1 MPELNFNALATE
13 GPRGALQGFMY
24 GQQLQNK
31 MLADQQAMELKKQEQ
46 QLNALRIS
54 DFQKDRQLK
63 VRMEKA
69 NLFKEGLLRAPTP
82 EAARSLIKRQYS
94 DPDLGPFLSQ
104 SIPLEDAL
112 AEISDDP
119 VKFDQYKA
127 QEALGIPDY
136 MKSQMPKVVG
146 NAIYLPSEKKFVT
159 APSQRLVSV
168 IGSDGK
174 PKMVPADEA
183 SGMVPLTAATA
194 KMASIGGT
202 SATPKPLTQLQKQSF
217 RKEMAADTT
226 SVKAAQS
233 VSDELEKLTDELVG
247 SPEKNIAP
255 AKGLSGITGYRAILP
270 SAFALPNSE
279 TRKAQ
284 QKLDTLKGK
293 VMAFGRQL
301 ASLQGKLGNMA
312 VQEWK
317 FVSDSIQSIDPA
329 AGNLDQQL
337 RDIVRQAKNFAN
349 TMQERYDL
357 TYESDNEEM
366 PNLPPLPSGKGKS
379 ANVDTT
385 SLPVRTLPP
394 LPSGKGKSAAPT
406 VSNW

>member
-1 MPELNFNALATE
+1 
-13 GPRGALQGFMY
+13 
-24 GQQLQNK
+24 
-31 MLADQQAMELKKQEQ
+31 
-46 QLNALRIS
+46 
-54 DFQKDRQLK
+54 
-63 VRMEKA
+63 
-69 NLFKEGLLRAPTP
+69 
-82 EAARSLIKRQYS
+82 
-94 DPDLGPFLSQ
+94 
-104 SIPLEDAL
+104 
-112 AEISDDP
+112 
-119 VKFDQYKA
+119 
-127 QEALGIPDY
+127 
-136 MKSQMPKVVG
+136 
-146 NAIYLPSEKKFVT
+146 
-159 APSQRLVSV
+159 
-168 IGSDGK
+168 
-174 PKMVPADEA
+174 
-183 SGMVPLTAATA
+183 
-194 KMASIGGT
+194 
-202 SATPKPLTQLQKQSF
+202 
-217 RKEMAADTT
+217 MAADTT

-255 AKGLSGITGYRAILP
+255 AKGLSGITGYQAMLP
-270 SAFALPNSE
+270 SFPNSE
-279 TRKAQ
+279 ARKAQ

-394 LPSGKGKSAAPT
+394 LPGGKGKSAAPT

>member
-46 QLNALRIS
+46 QMNALRLS
-54 DFQKDRQLK
+54 AFEKDQQSK

-104 SIPLEDAL
+104 SISLEDAL

-119 VKFDQYKA
+119 VKFDQYKT

-146 NAIYLPSEKKFVT
+146 NAVYLPSEKKFVT

-168 IGSDGK
+168 IGPDGQ

-183 SGMVPLTAATA
+183 AGMVPLTAATA
-194 KMASIGGT
+194 KMAGIGGGGKV
-202 SATPKPLTQLQKQSF
+202 ATPKPLTQLQQQSF
-217 RKEMAADTT
+217 KKEMAADTT

-233 VSDELEKLTDELVG
+233 VVDELEKITDELVG
-247 SPEKNIAP
+247 SPEKNIPP
-255 AKGLSGITGYRAILP
+255 AKGLSGITGYRAMLP
-270 SAFALPNSE
+270 SFPNSE
-279 TRKAQ
+279 ARKAQ

-337 RDIVRQAKNFAN
+337 RDIVRQAKNFSN

-366 PNLPPLPSGKGKS
+366 PSLPPLPGSKGKS
-379 ANVDTT
+379 VTPFVSKN
-385 SLPVRTLPP
+385 
-394 LPSGKGKSAAPT
+394 KSAAPS

>member
-119 VKFDQYKA
+119 VKFDQYKT

-146 NAIYLPSEKKFVT
+146 NAIYLPSEKKFIT
-159 APSQRLVSV
+159 APSQRLVPV
-168 IGSDGK
+168 IGPDK
-174 PKMVPADEA
+174 QPKMVPADEA

-194 KMASIGGT
+194 KMAGIGGT

-217 RKEMAADTT
+217 QKEMAADTT

-255 AKGLSGITGYRAILP
+255 AKGLSGITGYQAMLP
-270 SAFALPNSE
+270 SFPNSE
-279 TRKAQ
+279 ARKAQ

-394 LPSGKGKSAAPT
+394 LPGGKGKSAAPT

>member
-54 DFQKDRQLK
+54 DFEKDRQSK

-104 SIPLEDAL
+104 SISLEEAL

-119 VKFDQYKA
+119 VKFDQYKT

-146 NAIYLPSEKKFVT
+146 NAVYLPSEKKFVT

-168 IGSDGK
+168 IGPDGQ

-194 KMASIGGT
+194 KMAGIGGT

-217 RKEMAADTT
+217 QKEMAADTT

-255 AKGLSGITGYRAILP
+255 AKGLSGITGYQAMLP
-270 SAFALPNSE
+270 SFPNSE
-279 TRKAQ
+279 ARKAQ

-394 LPSGKGKSAAPT
+394 LPGGKGKSAAPT

>member
-13 GPRGALQGFMY
+13 GPQGAFQGFMY

-46 QLNALRIS
+46 QMNALRIS
-54 DFQKDRQLK
+54 DFEKDRQSK

-104 SIPLEDAL
+104 SISLEEAL

-119 VKFDQYKA
+119 VKFERYKT
-127 QEALGIPDY
+127 QEALGMPEY
-136 MKSQMPKVVG
+136 AKSQLPKVVG
-146 NAIYLPSEKKFVT
+146 NAVYLPSADKFVT

-168 IGSDGK
+168 IGPDGQ

-183 SGMVPLTAATA
+183 AGMVPLTAATA
-194 KMASIGGT
+194 KMAGIGGGGT

-217 RKEMAADTT
+217 QKEMAADTT

-247 SPEKNIAP
+247 SPEKNIPP

-270 SAFALPNSE
+270 SAFTLPNSE
-279 TRKAQ
+279 ARKAQ

-301 ASLQGKLGNMA
+301 ASVQGKLGNMA

-317 FVSDSIQSIDPA
+317 IVSDSIQSIDPA
-329 AGNLDQQL
+329 AGNLDAQL

-349 TMQERYDL
+349 TMQERYNL

-366 PNLPPLPSGKGKS
+366 PSLPPLPGGKGKS
-379 ANVDTT
+379 ATPFVSKN
-385 SLPVRTLPP
+385 
-394 LPSGKGKSAAPT
+394 KSAAPS

>member
-54 DFQKDRQLK
+54 DFEKDRQSK

-104 SIPLEDAL
+104 SISLEEAL

-119 VKFDQYKA
+119 VKFDQYKT

-146 NAIYLPSEKKFVT
+146 NAVYLPSEKKFVT

-168 IGSDGK
+168 IGPDGQ

-194 KMASIGGT
+194 KMAGIGGGGGGGKV
-202 SATPKPLTQLQKQSF
+202 ATPKPLTQLQQQSF
-217 RKEMAADTT
+217 KKEMAADTT

-233 VSDELEKLTDELVG
+233 VVDELEKITDELVG
-247 SPEKNIAP
+247 NPEKDIPP
-255 AKGLSGITGYRAILP
+255 AKGLSGITGYRAIFP
-270 SAFALPNSE
+270 SFPNSE
-279 TRKAQ
+279 ARKAQ

-357 TYESDNEEM
+357 TYES
-366 PNLPPLPSGKGKS
+366 
-379 ANVDTT
+379 
-385 SLPVRTLPP
+385 
-394 LPSGKGKSAAPT
+394 AAPS

>member
-13 GPRGALQGFMY
+13 GPRGVLEGFMY

-31 MLADQQAMELKKQEQ
+31 MLANQQAMELKKQEQ
-46 QLNALRIS
+46 QMNALRIS
-54 DFQKDRQLK
+54 AFEKDQQSK

-104 SIPLEDAL
+104 SISLEDAL

-119 VKFDQYKA
+119 VKFDQYKT

-146 NAIYLPSEKKFVT
+146 NAVYLPSEKKFVT

-168 IGSDGK
+168 IGPDGQ

-183 SGMVPLTAATA
+183 AGMVPLTAATA
-194 KMASIGGT
+194 KMAGIGGDRIAT
-202 SATPKPLTQLQKQSF
+202 SATPKPLTQLQQQSF

-233 VSDELEKLTDELVG
+233 VASELEKITDELVG
-247 SPEKNIAP
+247 SSEKNIP
-255 AKGLSGITGYRAILP
+255 PSKGLSGITGYQAMLP
-270 SAFALPNSE
+270 SFPNSE
-279 TRKAQ
+279 ARKAQ

-301 ASLQGKLGNMA
+301 ASVQGKLGNMA

-317 FVSDSIQSIDPA
+317 IVSDSIQSIDPA
-329 AGNLDQQL
+329 AGNLDAQL

-349 TMQERYDL
+349 TMQERYNL

-366 PNLPPLPSGKGKS
+366 PSLPPLPGGEGKS
-379 ANVDTT
+379 ATPFVSKN
-385 SLPVRTLPP
+385 
-394 LPSGKGKSAAPT
+394 KSAAPS